1 MIGEPRLH
9 VAECA
14 STQALLD
21 DPALPE
27 GAIATA
33 DHQTGGR
40 GRLGRAW
47 EDAPGTSVLVSV
59 LLLPPP
65 ERRAAELS
73 LVAGLAAAE
82 AVEHATGL
90 AAQLK
95 WPNDV
100 MLSRRKVAG
109 VLAELRDG
117 RVVAGVGI
125 NVNQTADELPQ
136 RAPLPAGS
144 LRTVTGHEHDREAV
158 LAGFL
163 AALERRYAEWR
174 EGGLAAVHG
183 EIGSRNFLHGRRVR
197 VDGADGVAR
206 SIHVDGRLEV
216 ELAAGRR
223 LVESGEVVL
232 LG

>member
-1 MIGEPRLH
+1 VIGEPRIH
-9 VAECA
+9 VPECA

-27 GAIATA
+27 GAIATT

-40 GRLGRAW
+40 GRLGRQW
-47 EDAPGTSVLVSV
+47 VDAPGTSVLVSV

-82 AVEHATGL
+82 AVESATGL

-100 MLSRRKVAG
+100 MLDRRKVAG
-109 VLAELRDG
+109 VLPELREG
-117 RVVAGVGI
+117 RVVVGIGI
-125 NVNQTADELPQ
+125 NVNQPPAQLPE
-136 RAPLPAGS
+136 RAVLPAGS
-144 LRTVTGHEHDREAV
+144 LRTVTGREYDREAV
-158 LAGFL
+158 LAL
-163 AALERRYAEWR
+163 LLRALDRRYAEWR
-174 EGGLAAVHG
+174 AAGLAALHADLG
-183 EIGSRNFLHGRRVR
+183 ARNFLYGRRVR
-197 VDGADGVAR
+197 VDGAVGVAR
-206 SIHVDGRLEV
+206 SIHRDGRLEI
-216 ELAAGRR
+216 ELPTGPR

-232 LG
+232 VV